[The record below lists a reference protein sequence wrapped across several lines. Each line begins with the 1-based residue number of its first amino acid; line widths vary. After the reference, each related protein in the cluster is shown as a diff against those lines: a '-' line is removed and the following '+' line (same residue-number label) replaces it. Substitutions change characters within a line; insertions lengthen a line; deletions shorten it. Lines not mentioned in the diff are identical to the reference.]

1 MASAP
6 DHEGSLVTT
15 TPIPVCWSRA
25 EIQNAAQI
33 DAGSL
38 AFDDPAAD
46 ALFHAVHQRV
56 PLARQAADRS
66 LAPVTERDVLGDIC
80 QPIHS
85 NEPLIRFITGRTGTG
100 KSHLVR
106 WLRTSVPYNEN
117 WHLIYIEKRNTSL
130 RRIIEQILAGIETA
144 SAATLR
150 ASLAQAATRTAT
162 LPAAMLALIHQLI
175 EHVRFD
181 DAPVVADL
189 DGPDLVDSRDF
200 VARLLADHT
209 FQQQISRAGGPMER
223 IASLAIQGLDAD
235 DDSDINPADLRFG
248 PQDLDIDIHTF
259 GDVGQELFAKVRQVV
274 ANAGRRAEVAAII
287 DHYLPAAIGAVV
299 TGGGT
304 DLLTVF
310 EGVRAELA
318 GRGKELFL
326 FIEDLVLLHGIDGQL
341 AQALT
346 VPARSDLCRIRA
358 VIAVTT
364 GYLGDRYSTFADRGS
379 HYTMDVDRNQIDPDD
394 LRTFVGRYLNAG
406 RVGRSE
412 LTRAAQVD
420 DRITPNKCTTC
431 EFIDQCH
438 ATFGATSEG
447 HGLFPFN
454 RPAVDR
460 LIELASPAG
469 FDPRGILREVVR
481 APLEVAEAE
490 LDTPGTFPSARFAE
504 LLAPK
509 RTNIP
514 LEIRDEIMKLS
525 ANGEAELSLRAFYA
539 ARPPAVDQELE
550 DIAAVF
556 GVRLTELSGT
566 HIAPDELI
574 ERREPAATTS
584 SIDAWARGDQLPST
598 DTQKIRHWIMNA
610 LTVRLMNHAH
620 GLHVNARQRAVEVAG
635 VEINWRH
642 IVIQNA
648 AGGGEPAA
656 DLTIEFKQRD
666 SDAVLLKGV
675 LAAGNDLIGPN
686 SGQWWFDLQ
695 ARLDGWENQIVQ
707 RASQTNPDEI
717 STALTVLGV
726 LSSVDDRPRD
736 TPAQALAVLINPS
749 RPDDLHPAIRNFLKA
764 TEKQRDDAI
773 GVVRALLTRRKAGGA
788 PTIID
793 AAAVLPELV
802 ATARN
807 RAIPTTGPGVDT
819 LEWRTVAHHQQEA
832 ARLAWTPIAAELDA
846 IAAVIVPTENMLET
860 VEVMDKFVARAAGY
874 GVLGSPDARQQYE
887 RLRATITASGVAT
900 HRKLAKI
907 QMARL
912 GPADLWLLNH
922 DPSQDLRAMAEF
934 WALCDKLLKA
944 AETSAPSGSEPQ
956 EGSGRTQLVGALRAL
971 ADRLDEKSER

>member
-1 MASAP
+1 M
-6 DHEGSLVTT
+6 TT
-15 TPIPVCWSRA
+15 TSIPVCWSRA

-38 AFDDPAAD
+38 AFDDPVAD
-46 ALFHAVHQRV
+46 ALFQAVHQAV
-56 PLARQAADRS
+56 PLARHAADRS
-66 LAPVTERDVLGDIC
+66 LAPVTESDVLDDIC

-106 WLRTSVPYNEN
+106 WLRTSVPDNEN

-130 RRIIEQILAGIETA
+130 RRIIEQILTGIDTAGA
-144 SAATLR
+144 RTLR
-150 ASLAQAATRTAT
+150 SSLAQAATRTAT

-189 DGPDLVDSRDF
+189 DGPDLADARDF

-209 FQQQISRAGGPMER
+209 FQQQISRTGGPMER
-223 IASLAIQGLDAD
+223 IARLAIQGLDSGD
-235 DDSDINPADLRFG
+235 DVDVNPADLRFRA
-248 PQDLDIDIHTF
+248 QDLDIDIHAF
-259 GDVGQELFAKVRQVV
+259 GDVGQEVFAKVRQVV
-274 ANAGRRAEVAAII
+274 ANADRRTEVSAII

-346 VPARSDLCRIRA
+346 VPARPDLCRIRA

-379 HYTMDVDRNQIDPDD
+379 HYTMDVDRKKIDPDD
-394 LRTFVGRYLNAG
+394 LRTFVGKYLNAG
-406 RVGRSE
+406 RVGRAE
-412 LTRAAQVD
+412 LTRAARAGEQK
-420 DRITPNKCTTC
+420 TPNKCPDC
-431 EFIDQCH
+431 EFVDQCH
-438 ATFGATSEG
+438 PTFGATREG

-460 LIELASPAG
+460 LIALASPDG
-469 FDPRGILREVVR
+469 FDPRRILRQVVR

-490 LDTPGTFPSARFAE
+490 LDTPGAFPSARFAE

-509 RTNIP
+509 RDNIP
-514 LEIRDEIMKLS
+514 LEARDEIMKLS

-539 ARPPAVDQELE
+539 ARPPTVDEELE

-556 GVRLTELSGT
+556 GVRLTELSGV
-566 HIAPDELI
+566 HAAPDEI
-574 ERREPAATTS
+574 VERREPAAAS
-584 SIDAWARGDQLPST
+584 SVDAWARGEQLPST
-598 DTQKIRHWIMNA
+598 DTVKIRRWIMNA
-610 LTVRLMNHAH
+610 LTARLMNHAH
-620 GLHVNARQRAVEVAG
+620 GLHVSPRQRAVEVAG
-635 VEINWRH
+635 IEIGWRH

-675 LAAGNDLIGPN
+675 LAAGGGDLLGPN
-686 SGQWWFDLQ
+686 SGRWWFDLQ
-695 ARLDGWENQIVQ
+695 ARLDDWENQIVQ

-717 STALTVLGV
+717 VTALTVLGV
-726 LSSVDDRPRD
+726 LSSIDDRPRD
-736 TPAQALAVLINPS
+736 TPAQALAVLIKPS
-749 RPDDLHPAIRNFLKA
+749 RPDDLPPAIRTFLNA
-764 TEKQRDDAI
+764 TEKQRDDAL
-773 GVVRALLTRRKAGGA
+773 GVVRARLTRRKAGGA

-793 AAAVLPELV
+793 AAAVLSDLV
-802 ATARN
+802 TAARN
-807 RAIPTTGPGVDT
+807 RAIPATGPGVDT
-819 LEWRTVAHHQQEA
+819 LEWRAVANHQREA
-832 ARLAWTPIAAELDA
+832 ARSAWTSIAGLLGA
-846 IAAVIVPTENMLET
+846 IAAVIAPTENMLET
-860 VEVMDKFVARAAGY
+860 VEVMDRFVVRAAGD
-874 GVLGSPDARQQYE
+874 GVLGSPDARQQYD
-887 RLRATITASGVAT
+887 RLRAFITGSSVAT
-900 HRKLAKI
+900 HRKLTKI
-907 QMARL
+907 QMATL
-912 GPADLWLLNH
+912 SPADLWLLNH
-922 DPSQDLRAMAEF
+922 DPSQGLRAMAEF
-934 WALCDKLLKA
+934 WALCDRLLKA
-944 AETSAPSGSEPQ
+944 AEIRASSATETR
-956 EGSGRTQLVGALRAL
+956 EGGGRTRLVGALRAL